1 MLDGTGH
8 LLKIANLQA
17 FGTSILKQKSAREN
31 QQFTAEMPRD
41 HPERLPTFR
50 GAIAWLALS
59 VALLLAIA
67 GCDPVLIAELAL
79 FASAAVLP
87 LPKILAAYL
96 AGLGVLL
103 AVLLGGGDPWP
114 IRCSI
119 ELGGAAVLGSAAR
132 RFLLGVEWELAC
144 RKLLGKLVETDATA
158 TPDIPIARTIAELR
172 SLARADAAIV
182 LRQIDEVTA
191 EAIAALPET
200 ALPDKLTTPKIF
212 AEALAQNCC
221 LYYTDYPASPDAVRV
236 LVAKGTQS
244 LAVLPLQ
251 DAGSLRGAVVLIWH
265 RRTEIS
271 AHLKGLSQSL
281 IGGLRTLLR
290 FSDTAFHFEKL
301 QARYSAILETIPQ
314 GVVFADESGEHGWVN
329 QAGAVQLD
337 LSPGAVEPVSIA
349 LAMGKL
355 RTFAENAGAIAQQA
369 AEFFSQ
375 PMAEI
380 RDWVWICRGEALATG
395 EREQPDAGADTRR
408 VLSISST
415 PTRVRDVPGRL
426 WLLDDITD
434 KYFSRQALVDRTAQ
448 LEAVNQELEAFSHSV
463 AHDLR
468 APLAVIDAFSQLLFR
483 DYGDKLDEE
492 GLEDLQSIRTA
503 AERMGQLINDLLQFA
518 RVTRS
523 EMKREPVDLSALVA
537 AIARNL
543 QKAQP
548 HRQVEFAIA
557 ANVVAKADAHL
568 MQIVLENLLNNAW
581 KYTSKHAIARVEFGV
596 LPDSPDSGAAA
607 SPQGLSRGH
616 RPYTYF
622 VRDDGAGFDMAHAEK
637 LFKTFQR
644 LHRNADFEGTG
655 VGLATVQRIIHRHGG
670 QIWAEA
676 ALERGATF
684 YFTL

>member
-1 MLDGTGH
+1 MLDLTGH
-8 LLKIANLQA
+8 MLKINNLQA
-17 FGTSILKQKSAREN
+17 FGTSILKRKSASHN
-31 QQFTAEMPRD
+31 QQLTAEMPSD

-50 GAIAWLALS
+50 RAIAWLALFVAVS
-59 VALLLAIA
+59 IAIAGFDPLLIAEVALL
-67 GCDPVLIAELAL
+67 
-79 FASAAVLP
+79 ASAALLP
-87 LPKILAAYL
+87 LPKRLAAQL
-96 AGLGVLL
+96 AGLGILL
-103 AVLLGGGDPWP
+103 AVLLSGGDPWP

-119 ELGGAAVLGSAAR
+119 GLSGAAVLGTLVR

-144 RKLLGKLVETDATA
+144 RKLLGELVETDSAA
-158 TPDIPIARTIAELR
+158 IPDIPIAKTLAKLR

-191 EAIAALPET
+191 EAIATLPET
-200 ALPDKLTTPKIF
+200 ALPDKLTTPRIF
-212 AEALAQNCC
+212 AEALEQNRC

-251 DAGSLRGAVVLIWH
+251 DAGSMRGAIVLIWH

-271 AHLKGLSQSL
+271 SYLKALSQSL
-281 IGGLRTLLR
+281 LGGFRTLLR

-301 QARYSAILETIPQ
+301 QARYSAILETIHQ
-314 GVVFADESGEHGWVN
+314 GVVFADESGEQGWVN
-329 QAGAVQLD
+329 RAGAVQLG
-337 LSPGAVEPVSIA
+337 LSPGAVEPIA
-349 LAMGKL
+349 IAQAMGRL
-355 RTFAENAGAIAQQA
+355 RTFAENNGAIAQQA

-380 RDWVWICRGEALATG
+380 RDWVWICRSEAFATG
-395 EREQPDAGADTRR
+395 DREIPDAVPDTR

-434 KYFSRQALVDRTAQ
+434 KYFSRQALVERTAQ
-448 LEAVNQELEAFSHSV
+448 LEAVNQELEAFSHTV

-468 APLAVIDAFSQLLFR
+468 TPLAVIDAFSQLLLR
-483 DYGDKLDEE
+483 DYADKLDEE

-503 AERMGQLINDLLQFA
+503 TERMGQLINDLLQFA

-523 EMKREPVDLSALVA
+523 EMKREPVDLSVLVQ

-548 HRQVEFAIA
+548 HRQVNFAIA
-557 ANVVAKADAHL
+557 PNVIAKADAHL

-581 KYTSKHAIARVEFGV
+581 KYTSKHAIASIEFGV
-596 LPDSPDSGAAA
+596 LPDSPDRGA
-607 SPQGLSRGH
+607 SPS
-616 RPYTYF
+616 PNPTYF

-644 LHRNADFEGTG
+644 LHRNAEFEGTG

-670 QIWAEA
+670 RIWAEA

>member
-1 MLDGTGH
+1 MLDLTGQM
-8 LLKIANLQA
+8 LKITNLQA
-17 FGTSILKQKSAREN
+17 FATSILNRTSASEN
-31 QQFTAEMPRD
+31 QQFTAEVPRD

-50 GAIAWLALS
+50 RAIAWLAVFMALS
-59 VALLLAIA
+59 VAIA
-67 GCDPVLIAELAL
+67 GCDPVLIAEVAL

-87 LPKILAAYL
+87 LPNLLAGYL

-103 AVLLGGGDPWP
+103 AVLVGGGDPWP

-119 ELGGAAVLGSAAR
+119 GVGGAAVLGTAAR
-132 RFLLGVEWELAC
+132 QFLLGVEWELAC
-144 RKLLGKLVETDATA
+144 RKLLGELVGGETAA
-158 TPDIPIARTIAELR
+158 TPDIPLARTIAELR

-191 EAIAALPET
+191 EAIATLPET
-200 ALPDKLTTPKIF
+200 ALPDKLTTPRIF
-212 AEALAQNCC
+212 AEALAQNRC

-251 DAGSLRGAVVLIWH
+251 DAGTMRGAVVLIWH
-265 RRTEIS
+265 RRTDIS
-271 AHLKGLSQSL
+271 SHLKALSQSL
-281 IGGLRTLLR
+281 LGGLRALLR

-301 QARYSAILETIPQ
+301 QARYSAILETMPQ
-314 GVVFADESGEHGWVN
+314 GVVFADESGEQGWVN

-349 LAMGKL
+349 QAMARL
-355 RTFAENAGAIAQQA
+355 RIFTENPGAIAQQA
-369 AEFFSQ
+369 AELFSQ

-380 RDWVWICRGEALATG
+380 RDWVWICRGEAFVRGDKAT
-395 EREQPDAGADTRR
+395 ASAAADTRR

-434 KYFSRQALVDRTAQ
+434 KYFSRQALVERTAQ

-468 APLAVIDAFSQLLFR
+468 APLAVIDAFSQLLLR
-483 DYGDKLDEE
+483 DYAGKLDEE
-492 GLEDLQSIRTA
+492 GLDDLQSIRTA
-503 AERMGQLINDLLQFA
+503 TQRMGQLISDLLQFA

-523 EMKREPVDLSALVA
+523 EMKREAVDLSVLVE

-543 QKAQP
+543 QRSQP
-548 HRQVEFAIA
+548 HRQVKFAIA
-557 ANVVAKADAHL
+557 PNIVANADARL

-581 KYTSKHAIARVEFGV
+581 KYTSKHAIACIEFGV
-596 LPDSPDSGAAA
+596 LPYPPDSGAGA
-607 SPQGLSRGH
+607 SPQ
-616 RPYTYF
+616 PTYF